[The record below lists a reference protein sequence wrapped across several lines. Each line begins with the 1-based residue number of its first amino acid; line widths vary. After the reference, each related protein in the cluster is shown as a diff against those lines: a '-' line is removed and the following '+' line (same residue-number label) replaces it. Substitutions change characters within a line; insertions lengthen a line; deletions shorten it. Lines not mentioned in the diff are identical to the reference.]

1 MKIKRRGLLLVI
13 SSPSGAGKTTLANLL
28 LKADKHIHPSVSYTT
43 RPMREGEIDKQHY
56 FFTERPNFEQM
67 IKDGKFLE
75 YAEVFGNLYG
85 TPRHLVDQY
94 IENGEDVAFDIDWQG
109 HRTLKAIAPDDVVS
123 VFILPPSK
131 KILRERLEKRAQDAK
146 ETVDLRML
154 KANSELSHWHEYDY
168 TIVNKDLDDSLKK
181 LLAILRAERLR
192 KHRRQGVVDFVNQ
205 LQSEIDHTE

>member
-94 IENGEDVAFDIDWQG
+94 IENG
-109 HRTLKAIAPDDVVS
+109 
-123 VFILPPSK
+123 
-131 KILRERLEKRAQDAK
+131 
-146 ETVDLRML
+146 
-154 KANSELSHWHEYDY
+154 
-168 TIVNKDLDDSLKK
+168 
-181 LLAILRAERLR
+181 
-192 KHRRQGVVDFVNQ
+192 
-205 LQSEIDHTE
+205 